1 MNRAEPGISLAGTW
15 LGRPVTALCV
25 LLAMGA
31 LSLAVLAGR
40 ENIPSRETGG
50 LGFTIILRHYG
61 VDAREM
67 ERTIAVPLE
76 DALSAVNGV
85 KQILSSSENGQV
97 RVFIRFDRPA
107 PGLYETVS
115 EAVQRVYETLPPS
128 AQRPEILSSDDTRIP
143 LWTAAVF
150 RAEPAGEPSGGISGG
165 ISEGIS
171 PEIPPRGK
179 EEIPALG
186 RVLERVVKPA
196 LEGIEGVGEVE
207 ISGAGLPEIVVALKD
222 EEAAARGLS
231 ARSIA
236 AFLGREDLLL
246 PAGRLRYGERD
257 LLVMVDGRYP
267 DAASL
272 AGAYLPVESGKPV
285 RLGEVA
291 RIYERDREPDTLARL
306 NGKKAAVIS
315 VMAGSGAETGALSR
329 RIQGE
334 LKKLS
339 DLPLELMV
347 LSDRGAEERAAFR
360 SVLEAALQGAFA
372 VALTAALLGS
382 GQAGPGKSLS
392 GRGQRRRVLGPALIC
407 ALTIPFI
414 CLLSAA
420 LLAVLGFSLNRVLL
434 AGLSAGVGAAVDAA
448 VLSSEGLRKLR
459 SPAEGRKALE
469 KLRAPL
475 ISGSVTTVAALI
487 PLAAMDTLTADIS
500 AVAWAVG
507 SVTLVSLIVALTLLP
522 PLLLWGMGGPDM
534 PGLSFPLGK
543 AGRRVPWTL
552 APPRLLGVR
561 RYFRR
566 YLRFM
571 SRRFLRLGV
580 RLLAANVRFCLNRS
594 GLSLLPA
601 LLFTIGGIGALIF
614 AGTDIGA
621 APSEDSIYAQV
632 EFEGGFLAEEADRL
646 LGVFSEELTRKEGI
660 KSVQTSARTG
670 SGSVLVSFD
679 PEKIKTGQ
687 VRSLL
692 REKRI
697 PGAFVYIPEMSAGE
711 RIWEIT
717 VSGDDDA
724 LCRKL
729 AEEAARL
736 AAPAPPVQERVLN
749 FKTSSPGLTLIPD
762 RERLEEAE
770 LLFSDVADTV
780 RRGVHGPVAYKR
792 IGPRGETDVRVRGKG
807 GELLSREETGSLLIP
822 GKGEGSLI
830 PVLRLDAVTDKRE
843 GFEPS
848 SIRRENRR
856 RIASISIRTKP
867 MDPRDVRN
875 RVMGLLEQM
884 ELPRGYTISFD
895 PEAIRTAEALSG
907 TVGFF
912 LLALLFCA
920 MVIAA
925 ANESFGIP
933 LAVLS
938 VVPPSL
944 AVPALFM
951 VFRGYPMNAAVAC
964 AFVAVSGMAVN
975 ASVLITDEIRRF
987 LGRPGKNPG
996 RGLYRA
1002 LRNRI
1007 PALLAT
1013 TLTTVAGAIPFL
1025 FLREDSN
1032 MIVRVLS
1039 LVTLLG
1045 VGASAVFSLT
1055 MIPGLAKIFPKI
1067 FVSFEASP
1075 ISTP

>member
-1 MNRAEPGISLAGTW
+1 MNRAGSETSLAGTW

-25 LLAMGA
+25 LLALGA

-40 ENIPSRETGG
+40 ENIPSRKTGG

-67 ERTIAVPLE
+67 ERTIAIPLE
-76 DALSAVNGV
+76 DALSAVSGV
-85 KQILSSSENGQV
+85 KQILSSTENGQV
-97 RVFIRFDRPA
+97 RVFIRFDRQT
-107 PGLYETVS
+107 PGLYEAVS
-115 EAVQRVYETLPPS
+115 EAVQRVYEFLPPS
-128 AQRPEILSSDDTRIP
+128 VQRPEILSSDDSRIP

-150 RAEPAGEPSGGISGG
+150 GTEPAGAVPLG
-165 ISEGIS
+165 
-171 PEIPPRGK
+171 GK
-179 EEIPALG
+179 EEAPALG
-186 RVLERVVKPA
+186 RLLERVVKPA
-196 LEGIEGVGEVE
+196 LEGIEGAGEVE
-207 ISGAGLPEIVVALKD
+207 ISGAGLPEIVVALR
-222 EEAAARGLS
+222 EEAAAARGLN
-231 ARSIA
+231 AQAVA

-246 PAGRLRYGERD
+246 PAGRLRYGERE

-272 AGAYLPVESGKPV
+272 AEARLPTAAGELV
-285 RLGEVA
+285 RLGDIA
-291 RIYERDREPDTLARL
+291 GIYERDREPDTLSRL
-306 NGKKAAVIS
+306 DGKKAAVIS
-315 VMAGSGAETGALSR
+315 VMAGSGADSGTLSR

-339 DLPLELMV
+339 DLPLEIRV

-360 SVLEAALQGAFA
+360 SVLGAAFQGAFA

-382 GQAGPGKSLS
+382 GQAGFGKGLS
-392 GRGQRRRVLGPALIC
+392 GRRAGKGRKGRVIGPALVC

-420 LLAVLGFSLNRVLL
+420 LLALLGFALNRVLL

-448 VLSSEGLRKLR
+448 VLSSEALRKLR
-459 SPAEGRKALE
+459 SPAEGRKALK

-475 ISGSVTTVAALI
+475 VSGSVTTVAALL
-487 PLAAMDTLTADIS
+487 PLAAMALAADIN

-507 SVTLVSLIVALTLLP
+507 SVTLVSLLIALTLLP
-522 PLLLWGMGGPDM
+522 PLLLWGMGAPDT
-534 PGLSFPLGK
+534 PRLSLPPRK
-543 AGRRVPWTL
+543 AGQGCPRAFISPWSL
-552 APPRLLGVR
+552 RIG
-561 RYFRR
+561 RYFR
-566 YLRFM
+566 FII
-571 SRRFLRLGV
+571 RRLLRLGA
-580 RLLAANVRFCLNRS
+580 RLLAANIRFCVNRA

-601 LLFTIGGIGALIF
+601 LLFTAGGIAALIF
-614 AGTDIGA
+614 AGADAGA
-621 APSEDSIYAQV
+621 SASRDSVYAQV
-632 EFEGGFLAEEADRL
+632 EFEGGFLAEEADQL
-646 LGVFSEELTRKEGI
+646 LAIFSGELSRREGI

-679 PEKIKTGQ
+679 PEKIKPPQ

-692 REKRI
+692 REKGI

-724 LCRKL
+724 LCREL

-736 AAPAPPVQERVLN
+736 VAPVSPVQETVLN
-749 FKTSSPGLTLIPD
+749 FKTGSPGLTLTPD
-762 RERLEEAE
+762 RERLEEAG
-770 LLFSDVADTV
+770 LLFSGVADTV
-780 RRGVHGPVAYKR
+780 RWGVHGPVAYKR
-792 IGPRGETDVRVRGKG
+792 IDSRGETDVRVRGKG
-807 GELLSREETGSLLIP
+807 REVLSREETGELLIT
-822 GKGEGSLI
+822 GRGEGRMI

-843 GFEPS
+843 GQEPS

-856 RIASISIRTKP
+856 RIASISVRTKP
-867 MDPRDVRN
+867 MDPRDVRD
-875 RVMGLLEQM
+875 RVMGLAEQM
-884 ELPRGYTISFD
+884 ELPRGYTVSFD

-907 TVGFF
+907 TAGFF

-951 VFRGYPMNAAVAC
+951 VLGGYPMNAAAAC

-975 ASVLITDEIRRF
+975 ASVLITDEIRLF
-987 LGRPGKNPG
+987 GGQKGEDLS
-996 RGLYRA
+996 RGFYRA

-1013 TLTTVAGAIPFL
+1013 TVTTVAGAVPFL

-1039 LVTLLG
+1039 LVTLFG

-1055 MIPGLAKIFPKI
+1055 MLPGLAKIFPKI
-1067 FVSFEASP
+1067 FVSFEAP
-1075 ISTP
+1075 PVPMP

>member
-1 MNRAEPGISLAGTW
+1 MSRAGSGVSLAGTW

-50 LGFTIILRHYG
+50 LGFTVILRHYG

-115 EAVQRVYETLPPS
+115 EAVQRVYESLPPS

-150 RAEPAGEPSGGISGG
+150 SAEPAGELSGQISGE
-165 ISEGIS
+165 ISGKIS
-171 PEIPPRGK
+171 GEISLGGK
-179 EEIPALG
+179 EEVPALG

-207 ISGAGLPEIVVALKD
+207 ISGAGLPEIVVALRD

-257 LLVMVDGRYP
+257 ILVMVDGRYP

-272 AGAYLPVESGKPV
+272 AGAYLPVAAGKPV

-315 VMAGSGAETGALSR
+315 VMAGSGAETGTLSR

-339 DLPLELMV
+339 DLPLEVRV

-382 GQAGPGKSLS
+382 GAPGEGLS

-420 LLAVLGFSLNRVLL
+420 LLAVLGFTLNRVLL

-507 SVTLVSLIVALTLLP
+507 SVTLVSLIIALTLLP

-534 PGLSFPLGK
+534 PGLSLPLGK
-543 AGRRVPWTL
+543 ARRRVPWTFAL
-552 APPRLLGVR
+552 PWFLRVR
-561 RYFRR
+561 GYFR
-566 YLRFM
+566 FM
-571 SRRFLRLGV
+571 IRRFLRLGA
-580 RLLAANVRFCLNRS
+580 RLLAADIRFCVNRS
-594 GLSLLPA
+594 RLSLLPA
-601 LLFTIGGIGALIF
+601 LLFTAGGIGALIF

-621 APSEDSIYAQV
+621 APSEDSVYAQV

-646 LGVFSEELTRKEGI
+646 LGVFSEELTRREGI

-736 AAPAPPVQERVLN
+736 AAPASPVQETVLN
-749 FKTSSPGLTLIPD
+749 FKTGSPGLTLIPD
-762 RERLEEAE
+762 RERLEEAG

-792 IGPRGETDVRVRGKG
+792 IDPRGETDVRVRGKG
-807 GELLSREETGSLLIP
+807 GEVLSREETGSLLIV
-822 GKGEGSLI
+822 GRGEGSLI

-843 GFEPS
+843 GPEPS

-867 MDPRDVRN
+867 MDPRDVRD

-907 TVGFF
+907 TAGFF

-951 VFRGYPMNAAVAC
+951 VFGGYPMNAAVAC

-987 LGRPGKNPG
+987 LGQAGKNPG

-1013 TLTTVAGAIPFL
+1013 TVTTVAGAIPFL

-1067 FVSFEASP
+1067 FVSFEAPP